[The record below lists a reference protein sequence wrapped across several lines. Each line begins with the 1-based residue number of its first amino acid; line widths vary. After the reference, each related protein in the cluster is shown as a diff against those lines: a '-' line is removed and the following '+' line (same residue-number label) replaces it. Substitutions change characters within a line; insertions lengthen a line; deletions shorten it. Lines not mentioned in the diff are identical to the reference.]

1 MVNMKN
7 KLFGK
12 IKINDFIFRCGD
24 LNVSHQSID
33 LANPKT
39 NTKTAGF
46 TKEEREDFSKIL
58 ADGFIDS
65 CKSFLHHHHHF
76 LQEFI
81 QSI

>member
-1 MVNMKN
+1 MMN
-7 KLFGK
+7 FYY
-12 IKINDFIFRCGD
+12 RCGD

-46 TKEEREDFSKIL
+46 TKEEREDFSILL

-65 CKSFLHHHHHF
+65 CK
-76 LQEFI
+76 
-81 QSI
+81 

>member
-1 MVNMKN
+1 MNN
-7 KLFGK
+7 C
-12 IKINDFIFRCGD
+12 ISRCGD

-65 CKSFLHHHHHF
+65 CKSFF
-76 LQEFI
+76 FS
-81 QSI
+81 QSFPSKIHRIYI